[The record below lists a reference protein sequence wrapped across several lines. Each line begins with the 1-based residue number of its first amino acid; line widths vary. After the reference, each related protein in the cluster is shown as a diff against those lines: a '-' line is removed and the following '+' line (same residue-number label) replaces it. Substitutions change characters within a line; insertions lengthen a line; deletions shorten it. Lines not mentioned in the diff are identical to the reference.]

1 MNPIGSIFGAIDA
14 FFSGISG
21 AIRGGVRSLW
31 DGPLQGVL
39 VALIIGVVG
48 LQILCER
55 FFRRVD
61 DGLAI
66 VEKAF
71 VFVAMLAMT
80 FLAFNDFLAR
90 EYKASLEQ
98 VAQSGSWVANT
109 VMAILFG
116 LTLLASL
123 IALWVAIKGVM
134 KRDLA
139 SVGGG
144 LIGLVSSTGVLYWL
158 SGGISGVAESLLK
171 PETGI
176 WSLEGQANIAMLLMV
191 VVGFV
196 GASIATREGKHLTI
210 DAADRVLSPGSARFV
225 KRFTSLVASI
235 LCLVLAKGSWTLVF
249 ESSQDAFEG
258 AKVWAWFVTP
268 INWLT
273 QHFVDWQNYRIESAF
288 VAPETGDAAKALALE
303 KLYLFGPG
311 TEFGS
316 NLAWEDAMYDLG
328 AEFDAMPHAF
338 YLVESG
344 DRFPLWLPLMLLVVA
359 FGVMAMR
366 FFGHAVSPPTS
377 EWIAERP
384 NTNRRVSDVVI
395 AGIFPGAIIALGLGA
410 YFGQGL
416 VIMLASILL
425 VLMGAPL
432 FAAVG
437 VGTVASWVLLR
448 DAAPDIVVSDMF
460 EATKKQELL
469 AIPFFV
475 LAGNLMTRG
484 SIAQRLIRLAQS
496 LLGPLPG
503 GLGVAGVL
511 SCAIFAAISGSS
523 PVTVIAIG
531 SIMFPMLIEEGYDEN
546 YSMGLL
552 TSAGGLGIIIPPS
565 VPMIVYAIM
574 VSGIPSIGSKVTP
587 DRLFLAGVGP
597 GLLIILV
604 LTAWTFFVSWP
615 RSGVAGFGGMETYN
629 KSNVEPMTGNMAYQA
644 VGVASYL
651 LIPTLLVFKTHWI
664 LAVLFGPIVVAP
676 LFMSG
681 NIPNYLERLG
691 RSALRG
697 LLSIMLPV
705 LILGGIYGW
714 FDVSLF
720 GYSFKLV
727 FSVTEAAAV
736 AVVYSLFVELVV
748 NRELKWRELPS
759 VVSESAVMM
768 GSLFLILVIAIS
780 LNRFFVFQ
788 QVPEMATEFMLAN
801 VETKLGFLIVVNI
814 FLLLLGCVMDILSAI
829 LIVAPLLAPI
839 AASYGINPVHFGI
852 MFIVNLELGYLTPPM
867 GINLFV
873 ASTVFERSILD
884 VIRAVLPFLFLML
897 FCLVLIIWFPS
908 LSLFLLGE

>member
-21 AIRGGVRSLW
+21 AIRGTARAFW
-31 DGPLQGVL
+31 DGPLQGIL
-39 VALIIGVVG
+39 VAAIIAAVG

-55 FFRRVD
+55 LFKRVD

-98 VAQSGSWVANT
+98 IALSDGWTPIVVTSVF
-109 VMAILFG
+109 VG
-116 LTLLASL
+116 LTLFALAYAVY
-123 IALWVAIKGVM
+123 ITIVGAQ
-134 KRDLA
+134 KRDIA
-139 SVGGG
+139 GVGGG
-144 LIGLVSSTGVLYWL
+144 IVGVFSSVGMLYWL
-158 SGGISGVAESLLK
+158 SGGMSGVAETLLR
-171 PETGI
+171 PDTGL
-176 WSLEGQANIAMLLMV
+176 WTLEGQANVAMLLMV

-196 GASIATREGKHLTI
+196 GASIATREGKHLTL

-225 KRFTSLVASI
+225 KRFTSLVAAG
-235 LCLVLAKGSWTLVF
+235 LCFVLAKGSWTLVF

-258 AKVWAWFVTP
+258 AKVWTWFVTP
-268 INWLT
+268 INWVT

-288 VAPETGDAAKALALE
+288 VAPESGDAAQALALE
-303 KLYLFGPG
+303 QLYLFGPN
-311 TEFGS
+311 TEFKS
-316 NLAWEDAMYDLG
+316 NLAWEDAMYDLTNDFG
-328 AEFDAMPHAF
+328 AMPHAF
-338 YLVESG
+338 YLVEAG
-344 DRFPLWLPLMLLVVA
+344 DRFPLWLPLLLLVVA
-359 FGVMAMR
+359 FGAMSLR
-366 FFGHAVSPPTS
+366 FLGHAISPPAS
-377 EWIAERP
+377 EWVAERP
-384 NTNRRVSDVVI
+384 GANRRVTDVVI

-410 YFGQGL
+410 YFGSGA
-416 VIMLASILL
+416 VIMGASILL

-437 VGTVASWVLLR
+437 VGTVASWLLLR
-448 DAAPDIVVSDMF
+448 DTAPDIVVSDMF

-574 VSGIPSIGSKVTP
+574 VSGIPSIGSQVTP

-615 RSGVAGFGGMETYN
+615 RSGVKGFGGVDTYI
-629 KSNVEPMTGNMAYQA
+629 KSNVEPMTGNWLYRGAGA
-644 VGVASYL
+644 LAYL
-651 LIPTLLVFKTHWI
+651 LIPTILLFKTHWL
-664 LAVLFGPIVVAP
+664 LALIFGPIVVAP

-720 GYSFKLV
+720 GFEFKLV

-839 AASYGINPVHFGI
+839 AASYGIHPVHFGI

-884 VIRAVLPFLFLML
+884 VIRAVLPFLLLML
-897 FCLVLIIWFPS
+897 FCLVLIVWFPS